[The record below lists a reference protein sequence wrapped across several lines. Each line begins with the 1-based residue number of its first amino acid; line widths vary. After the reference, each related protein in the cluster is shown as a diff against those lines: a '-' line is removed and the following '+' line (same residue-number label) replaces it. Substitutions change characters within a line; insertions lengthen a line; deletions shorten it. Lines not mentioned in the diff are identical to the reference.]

1 MPSRSIG
8 AAQLTRNTFG
18 VQGTSLASLFDVYG
32 GESRFPNARRAGS
45 VVQKPVVQGV
55 VRSPVVL
62 IARSGQRD
70 SRWVWFRLRPVVPRV
85 IPFWRGSRLTLVVQ
99 A

>member
-1 MPSRSIG
+1 L
-8 AAQLTRNTFG
+8 QLTAFGARDHWYFDSFCGAPRRQLKRSTFG

-45 VVQKPVVQGV
+45 VVQKPVMQGV

-62 IARSGQRD
+62 IARYAGCGTVARCADCS
-70 SRWVWFRLRPVVPRV
+70 
-85 IPFWRGSRLTLVVQ
+85 FW
-99 A
+99 AA